1 MINKYEKF
9 IYERL
14 GQNEGDI
21 NIVGIHVNDKNLDVI
36 LEEISNY
43 FNLKSFLNAD
53 FVRKSASRE
62 LFYVNIY
69 PVNSNYNYFWNSIN
83 EYDNIFNDLDEP
95 NTYKL
100 EDWFEKYLN
109 VTLEE
114 FVEAKKLGL
123 L

>member
-1 MINKYEKF
+1 
-9 IYERL
+9 
-14 GQNEGDI
+14 
-21 NIVGIHVNDKNLDVI
+21 
-36 LEEISNY
+36 
-43 FNLKSFLNAD
+43 
-53 FVRKSASRE
+53 
-62 LFYVNIY
+62 
-69 PVNSNYNYFWNSIN
+69 
-83 EYDNIFNDLDEP
+83 LDEP